1 MACHFTPLFAS
12 MSDLPSLIESRNGD
26 VEIIPLHDKKFY
38 NYDEFMHTVVNCIGV
53 YSMTKGNFKRCTCA
67 CDMSLLRS

>member
-1 MACHFTPLFAS
+1 

-26 VEIIPLHDKKFY
+26 VEIIPLHEKILY
-38 NYDEFMHTVVNCIGV
+38 NYDDFMYTVVNVIGV
-53 YSMTKGNFKRCTCA
+53 YSMTKGNVKRCRCA